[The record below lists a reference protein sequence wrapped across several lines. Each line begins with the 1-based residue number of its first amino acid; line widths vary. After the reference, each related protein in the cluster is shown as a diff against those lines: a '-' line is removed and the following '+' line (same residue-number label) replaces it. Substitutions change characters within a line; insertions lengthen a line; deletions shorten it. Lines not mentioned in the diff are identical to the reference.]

1 MQLKYLTENDWALLR
16 SISRR
21 RTFKAREII
30 IAINSQPSALFM
42 LAGGSASV
50 EVLRGEPIARL
61 RAGDIC
67 GEMAFLEH
75 SAASASVAA
84 ETETEIDVLELSD
97 VERIFALY
105 PHLQARFYRSLA
117 LLLSR
122 RLRSTSAR
130 LARTSTQL

>member
-1 MQLKYLTENDWALLR
+1 MQLKYLTDNDWALLR

-30 IAINSQPSALFM
+30 IAINSQPNALFL
-42 LAGGSASV
+42 LAGGTAVV
-50 EVLRGEPIARL
+50 EVLRGEPIAKL
-61 RAGDIC
+61 KAGDIC

-75 SAASASVAA
+75 GAASASVVA
-84 ETETEIDVLELSD
+84 ETETEADVIELAE

-105 PHLQARFYRSLA
+105 PHMQARFYRSLA
-117 LLLSR
+117 VLLSQ

-130 LARTSTQL
+130 LARTASQV